1 VTDRA
6 RPRSGPAALVSAK
19 VRTRLGPA
27 ARRLEHLTPI
37 RVAAATV
44 RVFSRSQGGPRA
56 AEIAYYAI
64 LSIIPFAALL
74 LTAFGYV
81 AGYLQSIGWTVE
93 RMASTMQ
100 AIVASF
106 LPLTAPD
113 LEAGLRDLLQGRG
126 ALGIFG
132 GVAILMTSSMVFGA
146 ISRALTAI
154 FGVRSRGRILSTVL
168 FSVVLCAISI
178 LVIMGLHGLAS
189 WTAIRESMGLEPG
202 TLSPAWIQ
210 ALGGLVLGLTF
221 IFLVYGVVRVRISLP
236 HTIAGAATFVAIFGL
251 SRWGFVVYL
260 ETISQLHTIYG
271 SVVGVMT
278 AILWADIVSA
288 ALLLSMSLVHVLDDR
303 LHAGPMG
310 DLPGHAIALT
320 LPE

>member
-1 VTDRA
+1 MSEGA
-6 RPRSGPAALVSAK
+6 RSGPGALAQAAAHL
-19 VRTRLGPA
+19 RDRLAPL
-27 ARRLEHLTPI
+27 ARRLERIPPV
-37 RVAAATV
+37 RVGAATL
-44 RVFSRSQGGPRA
+44 RVFHRSQGGPRS

-113 LEAGLRDLLQGRG
+113 LEAGLRDLLQGRS

-132 GVAILMTSSMVFGA
+132 GVAILTTASMVFGA

-178 LVIMGLHGLAS
+178 LFIMTLHSLAG

-202 TLSPAWIQ
+202 SLSPGWIQ
-210 ALGGLVLGLTF
+210 SLGAAVLGLTF
-221 IFLVYGVVRVRISLP
+221 IFLVYGVVRVHISLP
-236 HTIAGAATFVAIFGL
+236 HTVLGAAVFVGIFAL
-251 SRWGFVVYL
+251 TRWAFVVYL

-271 SVVGVMT
+271 SVVGIMT
-278 AILWADIVSA
+278 AILWADIVSV

-303 LHAGPMG
+303 LHAGPLG
-310 DLPGHAIALT
+310 DLPGHTIPPT
-320 LPE
+320 IPP